1 MADGNVTVKVS
12 IDDSL
17 IREQIRAAIR
27 KAIAHDPDM
36 LARFEMAWAESDVQ
50 FCRTEGDAS

>member
-1 MADGNVTVKVS
+1 MAEGSVTVRVS
-12 IDDSL
+12 MDDSL

-36 LARFEMAWAESDVQ
+36 LARFEKAWAE
-50 FCRTEGDAS
+50 GDGS